1 MKWKWGGAYYLLLP
15 ERREVGGGD
24 EEPMAMGATLFLEG
38 VATKNVS
45 IKIIIEDNNIISS
58 RKFSSI

>member
-1 MKWKWGGAYYLLLP
+1 MKWKWGGAYYL
-15 ERREVGGGD
+15 ERWAVGGGD
-24 EEPMAMGATLFLEG
+24 GEPMAMGATLFSEG

-45 IKIIIEDNNIISS
+45 IRIIIEDNNIISS

>member
-1 MKWKWGGAYYLLLP
+1 MKWKWGGAYYLL
-15 ERREVGGGD
+15 EMREVGGVD
-24 EEPMAMGATLFLEG
+24 EEPMAMGETLFSEG